1 MQMGLEFEGLSSR
14 ILAAAIDVHKALG
27 PGFVEPVYQKA
38 MEIALQHRDILFE
51 KQKEFR
57 VFFEDVD
64 VGLHRLDL
72 IVEGTIILELKAVQ
86 ALAPIHFAQLKS
98 YLKVTGLHV
107 GLLLNFNAPTLIV
120 KRVVL

>member
-1 MQMGLEFEGLSSR
+1 MGHEFEASSSR
-14 ILAAAIDVHKALG
+14 VLAAAIDVHKALG
-27 PGFVEPVYQKA
+27 PGFVEPIYQKA
-38 MEIALQHRDILFE
+38 VEIALLRRGIRFE
-51 KQKEFR
+51 TQKEFH
-57 VFFEDVD
+57 VLFEDVD

-72 IVEGTIILELKAVQ
+72 VVEGNIILELKAVQ

-107 GLLLNFNAPTLIV
+107 GLLLYFNAPTLII